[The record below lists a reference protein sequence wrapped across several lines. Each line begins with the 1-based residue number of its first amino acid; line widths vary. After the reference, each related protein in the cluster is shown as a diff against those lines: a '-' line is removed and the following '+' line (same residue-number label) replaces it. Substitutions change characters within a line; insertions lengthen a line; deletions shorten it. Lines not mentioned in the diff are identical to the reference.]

1 MNTFDAETGKFNCPN
16 DGYALDDE
24 AVEDDD
30 QGQEMKTKY
39 AIWFILSD
47 INLIRNM
54 HLDSPACVE
63 YESLTAYSLFANR
76 LREYIRP
83 IVDLLKQ
90 TDSMVIE
97 QYTEVMAAKN
107 ATTRTHDGMD

>member
-1 MNTFDAETGKFNCPN
+1 MF
-16 DGYALDDE
+16 
-24 AVEDDD
+24 V
-30 QGQEMKTKY
+30 
-39 AIWFILSD
+39 
-47 INLIRNM
+47 
-54 HLDSPACVE
+54 
-63 YESLTAYSLFANR
+63 NR

-107 ATTRTHDGMD
+107 ATTRTHDGTDAEILR